1 MRSDKPVNG
10 PIIYYSSVFPHRVT
24 TSGNFW
30 FLHDFFPEPFLSIA
44 DGAAG
49 DSDLWAAVG
58 RAGGVLGAGWASGAG
73 TLRLSRRFAAQ
84 HREWEWQPLRTTG
97 NEDRLLDYTFP
108 LAASWI
114 WAKIWIFLL
123 LLDGCYEASKLAP
136 FFTNL
141 CLHLCFFFFFW
152 NDAFMLLG
160 SAAFWRPR
168 PWCPTVLQEISEQA
182 VSWVLA
188 GAKALGEIL
197 VLVDMAVL
205 SFKGANVLKKKI
217 NPCRL
222 PWNRLVIRL
231 FFYLNTMT
239 HSSPMCL
246 RKQKIGAG
254 EATADCCHLFQKSV
268 FFISKSAEQYLSN
281 YEKHPARNQGAQSK
295 QEHVSPW
302 FPEVQ

>member
-1 MRSDKPVNG
+1 MDLLFTIPLCSLTALLLLAIFDFSTISSQSLSFRSLMEQQA
-10 PIIYYSSVFPHRVT
+10 IQIYGQPLEEPEVFWAPAEQAEQ
-24 TSGNFW
+24 GLYG
-30 FLHDFFPEPFLSIA
+30 FLGDLQLSIA
-44 DGAAG
+44 SGSGSPCGLQVTRIASSITLFRWPPAE
-49 DSDLWAAVG
+49 SG
-58 RAGGVLGAGWASGAG
+58 RKFGFFCCCWMDV
-73 TLRLSRRFAAQ
+73 TKHQ
-84 HREWEWQPLRTTG
+84 
-97 NEDRLLDYTFP
+97 
-108 LAASWI
+108 SWHL
-114 WAKIWIFLL
+114 FLL
-123 LLDGCYEASKLAP
+123 ISACIYAS
-136 FFTNL
+136 
-141 CLHLCFFFFFW
+141 FFFW